1 MLPSLHP
8 HTCEIEILVCK
19 AEHGC
24 NPFSVVVWFVL

>member
-19 AEHGC
+19 AEHRC
-24 NPFSVVVWFVL
+24 SAFSVVVWFVL